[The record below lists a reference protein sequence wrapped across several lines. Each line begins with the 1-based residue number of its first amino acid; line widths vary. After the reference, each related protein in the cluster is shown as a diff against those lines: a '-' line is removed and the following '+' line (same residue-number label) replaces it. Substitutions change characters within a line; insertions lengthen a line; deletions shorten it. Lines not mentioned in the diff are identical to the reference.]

1 MKKSPPQKLNLSH
14 WLSSH
19 FPGRPRPSSLDQH
32 RVSQHQYP
40 VLFVI
45 SLAALTSSIG
55 HRFYN
60 EPQLTIG
67 THAPETIK
75 APKTAQAPDPIATT
89 AAREAA
95 LREIV
100 GVYKINQPLT
110 TSIEKELEHYLQ
122 DISSFRLS
130 AGNLPYTPIQNLGS
144 AEQHFLRQLNT
155 VEFQTLLQEI
165 NTPTPTATPWQN
177 TPLARHS
184 LQALKAYKSK
194 AKETEWSTL
203 ISQISQAQQQYQ
215 TALKTIPPRLE
226 TIPHSTLLEMSDPEW
241 SIAQKRLRT
250 VLKRMLNQGIP
261 PGLPPSITRNAIRVH
276 LQTAREPVQSLG
288 LKLLPLVLQ
297 PNLNIDPTGSLR
309 QREIIAE
316 QVPTVM
322 ISIRKDTIIVSKEER
337 ISQADFAL
345 LEYFGLSR
353 RGINWLGLLGTMAA
367 VSGGIGLFLLVQTRS
382 RLHFGR
388 RDYFLVLLLSVSASL
403 LIWTTGL
410 RYTSL
415 PAVGLL
421 IGSFYGPI
429 LGATVVLILWGL
441 IPLGLSSGFVEL
453 GAIAAGSLIASLV
466 SRQRR
471 SREEIALLGV
481 IVAITQGATF
491 FILMS
496 ITGGSVYS
504 ILGLS
509 ILQGLIGLGWTIIA
523 LGISPYLEHLF
534 DLVTPIRLAELANP
548 NRPLL
553 KRLSQEAPGTFQHTM
568 FVATLAEAGASALSC
583 NVELVRTGTLYHDI
597 GKMHDPQF
605 FIENQRDPINKH
617 DQLNDPWQSAEIIK
631 KHVSEGLVMA
641 RKSRLPAA
649 VQAFIPEHQGT
660 MVIAFFYH
668 QAQQQAAQDSEKGSV
683 LEQDFRYPGPTPQSR
698 ETGIVM
704 LADSC
709 EAALR
714 SLAEATPELALGTI
728 NKIFKARWQDQQLVD
743 SQLTREDLE
752 ILAKVF
758 VEVWMQFHHKRIP
771 YPTATIPP
779 SRPKNM

>member
-1 MKKSPPQKLNLSH
+1 
-14 WLSSH
+14 
-19 FPGRPRPSSLDQH
+19 
-32 RVSQHQYP
+32 

-45 SLAALTSSIG
+45 SLAALTISIG

-67 THAPETIK
+67 TYAPETIK
-75 APKTAQAPDPIATT
+75 APETAQAPDPIATA

-100 GVYKINQPLT
+100 GVYRINQPLT
-110 TSIEKELEHYLQ
+110 TRIEKELEQYLQ
-122 DISSFRLS
+122 DISSFRLA
-130 AGNLPYTPIQNLGS
+130 AGKLPYTPIQNLGS

-165 NTPTPTATPWQN
+165 NTPTTASPGQ
-177 TPLARHS
+177 TPLLVRQS

-194 AKETEWSTL
+194 AQETEWSTL

-215 TALKTIPPRLE
+215 TALRTIPPRLE
-226 TIPHSTLLEMSDPEW
+226 AIPHSTFLAMSDSEW

-250 VLKRMLNQGIP
+250 VLKRMLSQGVP
-261 PGLPPSITRNAIRVH
+261 PGLPPSITRSAIRVH

-297 PNLNIDPTGSLR
+297 PNLSIDPAGSLR
-309 QREIIAE
+309 QREIVAE

-322 ISIRKDTIIVSKEER
+322 ISIRKGTIIVSKEEL
-337 ISQADFAL
+337 ISQSDFAL

-504 ILGLS
+504 TLSLS
-509 ILQGLIGLGWTIIA
+509 ILQGLIGLGWTIVA

-534 DLVTPIRLAELANP
+534 DLITPIRLAELANP

-568 FVATLAEAGASALSC
+568 FVATLAEAGASALGG

-605 FIENQRDPINKH
+605 FIENQRDSINRH
-617 DQLNDPWQSAEIIK
+617 DQLNDPWQSADIIK

-668 QAQQQAAQDSEKGSV
+668 QAQQYAAQNPAKGPV
-683 LEQDFRYPGPTPQSR
+683 LEKDFRYPGPIPQSR

-714 SLAEATPELALGTI
+714 SLTEATPELALGTI

-743 SQLTREDLE
+743 SQLTREDLDT
-752 ILAKVF
+752 LAKVF

-779 SRPKNM
+779 PRPTRPLRPKNM